1 MTVTRAFLGYVKIV
15 TVFLK
20 ASLCA
25 LSVLSCAAL
34 ACAADAKPDPPP
46 DQIRTIIKQ
55 FTQKETEFAAA
66 RESYTYRQISK
77 MEEIDPP
84 GGTYEIE
91 EEVSFDDRNRRVSHV
106 THAPVGGFEHIM
118 MTGEDEQDLRN
129 VMPFVMTNDT
139 ADQYIVN
146 YVGRQPVDEISCYV
160 FSVKPKQL
168 TKDRKRYFDGQ
179 IWVDDQD
186 LQIVKTYGRGVGAL
200 RRGEDQQFPKFET
213 YRQQI
218 DGKYWFPTYTY
229 ADDTLNFKDG
239 QSQRIKVVVKY
250 DHYKKFEFKTE
261 STIKY
266 GTVGSGNAQQPANG
280 QNAPAAPNASPQP
293 PR

>member
-1 MTVTRAFLGYVKIV
+1 MSVVSPKNC
-15 TVFLK
+15 VFVCGL
-20 ASLCA
+20 
-25 LSVLSCAAL
+25 LSCAAIVN
-34 ACAADAKPDPPP
+34 AADTKPAPTP
-46 DQIRTIIKQ
+46 DQIQNIIKQ

-66 RESYTYRQISK
+66 RESYTYRQTSK
-77 MEEIDPP
+77 MEETEPP
-84 GGTYEIE
+84 GGTYQIV
-91 EEVSFDDRNRRVSHV
+91 EEVSFDDRNRRISHV

-129 VMPFVMTNDT
+129 VMPFVMTNST
-139 ADQYIVN
+139 ANEYDVS
-146 YVGRQPVDEISCYV
+146 YVGREQVDDIPCYV
-160 FSVKPKQL
+160 FSVKPKTL

-186 LQIVKTYGRGVGAL
+186 MQIVKTYGRGVGAL

-239 QSQRIKVVVKY
+239 QSQRIKVIVKY
-250 DHYKKFEFKTE
+250 DQYKKYEFKTE

-266 GTVGSGNAQQPANG
+266 GDVGSGTAQQPSNG
-280 QNAPAAPNASPQP
+280 QAPPTPQSPPQ
-293 PR
+293 

>member
-1 MTVTRAFLGYVKIV
+1 M
-15 TVFLK
+15 
-20 ASLCA
+20 
-25 LSVLSCAAL
+25 SVVSPKTCIFICGLLSCAAIVH
-34 ACAADAKPDPPP
+34 AADTKPAPTP
-46 DQIRTIIKQ
+46 DEIQKIIKQ

-66 RESYTYRQISK
+66 RESYTYRQTSK
-77 MEEIDPP
+77 MEETEPP
-84 GGTYEIE
+84 GGTYQIV
-91 EEVSFDDRNRRVSHV
+91 EEVSFDDRNRRISHV

-129 VMPFVMTNDT
+129 VMPFVMTNTT
-139 ADQYIVN
+139 ANEYEVS
-146 YVGRQPVDEISCYV
+146 YVGREQVDDIPCYV
-160 FSVKPKQL
+160 FSVKPKTL

-186 LQIVKTYGRGVGAL
+186 MQIVKTYGRGVGAL

-239 QSQRIKVVVKY
+239 QSQRIKVIVKY
-250 DHYKKFEFKTE
+250 DQYKKYEFKTE

-266 GTVGSGNAQQPANG
+266 GDVGSGTAQQPSNG
-280 QNAPAAPNASPQP
+280 QAPPPTPQVP
-293 PR
+293 PQ